1 MNDLITQ
8 DIKENILRIT
18 LNNPISQNTLSLDII
33 NNLKKII
40 INADTNKEVKVVIIS
55 STGKVFSA
63 GHNLKEINSH
73 RDDNDKGLEFFTTLI
88 NNCSNLMLKIIHN
101 SKPVIAEVNGV
112 ATAAGCQLV
121 ASCDLA
127 YASSISRFATPGVNI
142 GLFCSTPMVAL
153 SRVIKNKQAMEM
165 LLTGDL
171 INSNKAKEAGLINN
185 FFQEENLNKEVNLIA
200 KKISK
205 KSSLTL
211 KIGKKAFYDQAE
223 MKIVDAYNYA
233 SEVMIKNMM
242 ESDSEEGIKAF
253 IEKRKP
259 KWN

>member
-40 INADTNKEVKVVIIS
+40 INADSNKEVKVVIIA

-185 FFQEENLNKEVNLIA
+185 VFQEENLNKEVNLMA
-200 KKISK
+200 KKISN

>member
-18 LNNPISQNTLSLDII
+18 LNNPMSQNTLSLDII

-127 YASSISRFATPGVNI
+127 YASSVSQFATPGVNI

-185 FFQEENLNKEVNLIA
+185 VFQEENLNKEVNLIA
-200 KKISK
+200 KKISN

-253 IEKRKP
+253 IDKRKP

>member
-40 INADTNKEVKVVIIS
+40 INADSNKEVKVVIIA

-127 YASSISRFATPGVNI
+127 YASSVSRFATPGVNI

-153 SRVIKNKQAMEM
+153 SRVIKNKNSMEM

-185 FFQEENLNKEVNLIA
+185 VFQEENLNKEVNLIA
-200 KKISK
+200 KKISN

>member
-112 ATAAGCQLV
+112 ATASGCQLV

-127 YASSISRFATPGVNI
+127 YASSVSQFATPGVNI

-185 FFQEENLNKEVNLIA
+185 VFQEENLNKEVNLIA
-200 KKISK
+200 KKISN

-211 KIGKKAFYDQAE
+211 KLGKKAFYDQAE

>member
-18 LNNPISQNTLSLDII
+18 LNNPMSQNTLSLDII

-40 INADTNKEVKVVIIS
+40 INADSNKEVKVVIIA

-73 RDDNDKGLEFFTTLI
+73 RNDNDKGLEFFTTLI
-88 NNCSNLMLKIIHN
+88 NSCSKLMLKIIHN

-127 YASSISRFATPGVNI
+127 YASSVSLFATPGVNI

-171 INSNKAKEAGLINN
+171 INSDKAKEAGLINN
-185 FFQEENLNKEVNLIA
+185 VFQEENLNKEVNLMA
-200 KKISK
+200 KKISN

-211 KIGKKAFYDQAE
+211 KIGKKAFYDQTE
-223 MKIVDAYNYA
+223 MKIIDAYNYA

-253 IEKRKP
+253 IDKRKP

>member
-18 LNNPISQNTLSLDII
+18 LNNPLSQNTLSLDII

-40 INADTNKEVKVVIIS
+40 INADTNKEVKIVIIS

-185 FFQEENLNKEVNLIA
+185 VFQEENLNKEVNLIA
-200 KKISK
+200 KKISN

-211 KIGKKAFYDQAE
+211 KIGKKAFYDQTE
-223 MKIVDAYNYA
+223 MKIIDAYNYA

-253 IEKRKP
+253 IDKRKP

>member
-8 DIKENILRIT
+8 DIKEHILRIT
-18 LNNPISQNTLSLDII
+18 LNNPMSQNTLSLDII

-40 INADTNKEVKVVIIS
+40 INADSNKEVKVVIIA

-73 RDDNDKGLEFFTTLI
+73 RNDSDKGLKFFTTLI
-88 NNCSNLMLKIIHN
+88 NSCSKLMLKIIHN

-127 YASSISRFATPGVNI
+127 YASSVSRFATPGVNI

-153 SRVIKNKQAMEM
+153 SRVVKNKHSMEM

-171 INSNKAKEAGLINN
+171 INSNKAKEFGLINN
-185 FFQEENLNKEVNLIA
+185 VFQEENLIKEVNLMA
-200 KKISK
+200 KKISN
-205 KSSLTL
+205 KSSSTL
-211 KIGKKAFYDQAE
+211 KIGKKAFYDQSE
-223 MKIVDAYNYA
+223 MKIIDAYNYA

-242 ESDSEEGIKAF
+242 ESDSEEGINAF
-253 IEKRKP
+253 IDKRIP

>member
-40 INADTNKEVKVVIIS
+40 INADSNKEVKVVIIA

-88 NNCSNLMLKIIHN
+88 NNCSNLMLNIIHN

-223 MKIVDAYNYA
+223 M
-233 SEVMIKNMM
+233 
-242 ESDSEEGIKAF
+242 
-253 IEKRKP
+253 
-259 KWN
+259 

>member
-112 ATAAGCQLV
+112 ATASGCQLV

-127 YASSISRFATPGVNI
+127 YASSVSQFATPGVNI

-185 FFQEENLNKEVNLIA
+185 VFQEENLNKEVNLMA
-200 KKISK
+200 KKISN

-211 KIGKKAFYDQAE
+211 KIGKKAFYDQTE
-223 MKIVDAYNYA
+223 MKIIDAYNYA

-253 IEKRKP
+253 IDKRKP

>member
-18 LNNPISQNTLSLDII
+18 LNNPMSQNTLSLDII

-40 INADTNKEVKVVIIS
+40 INADSNKEVKVVIIS

-88 NNCSNLMLKIIHN
+88 NNCSKLMLKIIHN

-200 KKISK
+200 KKISN

-253 IEKRKP
+253 IDKRKP